1 MCGKKMTQNLTKNAR
16 QKSVAASMTHVNL
29 QSISV
34 IKKNTRNALHENL
47 LKMVELWEKISEQ
60 REGR

>member
-1 MCGKKMTQNLTKNAR
+1 
-16 QKSVAASMTHVNL
+16 MTHVNL
-29 QSISV
+29 QCISV